1 MPNPV
6 NPDGTVQVAPPTM
19 SAFAPRPSQ
28 PAPPQQP
35 TGPAST
41 AAPGAAGAIQALIAA
56 LAQAFAPKGLTQ
68 RKAAVDQAV
77 EGQSKSGDLGSQF

>member
-1 MPNPV
+1 MPQV

-19 SAFAPRPSQ
+19 SAFSPAASASA
-28 PAPPQQP
+28 PAPPQQMAP
-35 TGPAST
+35 PSS

-68 RKAAVDQAV
+68 RKAVVD
-77 EGQSKSGDLGSQF
+77 GQVNKASGDLGSQF